1 MAISGGATSAY
12 FCEIVDCELRTTSTT
27 RLRSACATVDDALQR
42 LAAGE
47 RVVVAGSDVVALR
60 DRLLRSGAVA

>member
-12 FCEIVDCELRTTSTT
+12 FCEIVDSELRTTSTT
-27 RLRSACATVDDALQR
+27 RLRSACATVDDALRR

-47 RVVVAGSDVVALR
+47 RVVVAGSDIVALR
-60 DRLLRSGAVA
+60 DGLRRAGVVG

>member
-1 MAISGGATSAY
+1 MAISGGATTAY
-12 FCEIVDCELRTTSTT
+12 ACQIVGGELTTERTT

-47 RVVVAGSDVVALR
+47 RVVVALR
-60 DRLLRSGAVA
+60 DRLQRAGVQA